1 MQKIIIEIVPKTTSF
16 SQILPKSINRIQ
28 ENDLAKLLIIFDTS
42 LILID
47 FLFFL
52 GGSCNLLIDSLLNIL
67 IQSNSHY
74 LFVMAL
80 IVSPSH

>member
-28 ENDLAKLLIIFDTS
+28 ENDLANLQIIFDTS

-47 FLFFL
+47 FLSFL
-52 GGSCNLLIDSLLNIL
+52 GGVVIC
-67 IQSNSHY
+67 
-74 LFVMAL
+74 
-80 IVSPSH
+80 

>member
-28 ENDLAKLLIIFDTS
+28 ENDFAKLLIIFDTS

-47 FLFFL
+47 FLSFF

>member
-28 ENDLAKLLIIFDTS
+28 ENDFAKLLIIFDTS

>member
-28 ENDLAKLLIIFDTS
+28 ENDFAKLLIIFDTS

-47 FLFFL
+47 FLSFF

-74 LFVMAL
+74 LFVIAL

>member
-28 ENDLAKLLIIFDTS
+28 ENDFAKLLIIFDTS

-47 FLFFL
+47 FLFFW
-52 GGSCNLLIDSLLNIL
+52 GGVVIC
-67 IQSNSHY
+67 
-74 LFVMAL
+74 
-80 IVSPSH
+80 

>member
-28 ENDLAKLLIIFDTS
+28 ENDFAKLLIIFDTS

-47 FLFFL
+47 FLFFF
-52 GGSCNLLIDSLLNIL
+52 GGSGNLLIDNLLNIL

>member
-28 ENDLAKLLIIFDTS
+28 ENDFAKLLIIFDTS

-52 GGSCNLLIDSLLNIL
+52 GGSGNLLIDNLLNIL

>member
-1 MQKIIIEIVPKTTSF
+1 MQKIIIEIVPKATSF

-28 ENDLAKLLIIFDTS
+28 ENDFAKLLIIFDTS

-47 FLFFL
+47 FLSFF
-52 GGSCNLLIDSLLNIL
+52 GGSGNLLIDNLLNIF

-74 LFVMAL
+74 LFVIAL

>member
-47 FLFFL
+47 FLSFF

>member
-1 MQKIIIEIVPKTTSF
+1 MQKIIIEIVPKTTPF
-16 SQILPKSINRIQ
+16 SQILSKSVKQNP
-28 ENDLAKLLIIFDTS
+28 ENDLANLQIIFDTS
-42 LILID
+42 LILIV
-47 FLFFL
+47 FLSFFL
-52 GGSCNLLIDSLLNIL
+52 GSGNLLIDSLLNTL

>member
-28 ENDLAKLLIIFDTS
+28 ENDFAKLLIIFDTS
-42 LILID
+42 LTLID
-47 FLFFL
+47 FLSFFW
-52 GGSCNLLIDSLLNIL
+52 GSCNLLIDSLLNIL

>member
-47 FLFFL
+47 FLSFFW
-52 GGSCNLLIDSLLNIL
+52 GSCNLLIDSLLNIL

>member
-1 MQKIIIEIVPKTTSF
+1 MQKIIIEIVPKATSF

-28 ENDLAKLLIIFDTS
+28 ENDFAKLLIIFDTS

-47 FLFFL
+47 FLSFF
-52 GGSCNLLIDSLLNIL
+52 GGSGNLLIDNLLNIL

>member
-28 ENDLAKLLIIFDTS
+28 ENDFAKLLIIFDTS

-52 GGSCNLLIDSLLNIL
+52 GGVVIC
-67 IQSNSHY
+67 
-74 LFVMAL
+74 
-80 IVSPSH
+80 

>member
-28 ENDLAKLLIIFDTS
+28 ENDFAKLLIIFDTS

-47 FLFFL
+47 FLSFFW
-52 GGSCNLLIDSLLNIL
+52 GEW
-67 IQSNSHY
+67 
-74 LFVMAL
+74 
-80 IVSPSH
+80 

>member
-28 ENDLAKLLIIFDTS
+28 ENDFAKLLIIFDTS

-47 FLFFL
+47 FLFFW